1 MVATGGLTI
10 LKFNPQLNLLNI
22 ETINVNILL
31 GIVSELNV
39 QVGRRLQRN
48 RSCRKCP
55 GSTGVCHKTQ
65 GMAFLWIKNLELG
78 NSVEISRITGKS
90 LQFRFCD
97 RGGGVKVWG
106 ECYFSSSY

>member
-1 MVATGGLTI
+1 MVAIGGSTI
-10 LKFNPQLNLLNI
+10 IKFNPQLNLLNV

-39 QVGRRLQRN
+39 QVGRRLQRY

-65 GMAFLWIKNLELG
+65 GMAFFWIKNLELG

-90 LQFRFCD
+90 LLFNSGFAT
-97 RGGGVKVWG
+97 GGQG
-106 ECYFSSSY
+106 